1 LLANPVHHLHPYPY
15 FTVEPAFSPAVGACL
30 EALFE
35 QDLPW
40 REHGGAFYEVR
51 NCDSTDR
58 IDPHVLAAVVE
69 RMRTLTGLPL
79 TARVAVTAQT
89 MAPGQRI
96 GVHSDRPL
104 VGFEAVR
111 LVVQWN
117 RGWRA
122 EDGGVL
128 QVHDDEAG
136 TRVCATAAPRFN
148 SALGFIMH
156 PGSYHSVTET
166 TKPRRTLVFNF
177 WHVGNSPALAD
188 AVKTLF
194 ARMQF
199 GELPSL
205 LDPLRVEAER
215 SLPEEQTYR
224 ALVVATA
231 LQRWG
236 LPEAVIRDG
245 YQAATFPPESP
256 GTDCAAAATI
266 ALAQW
271 AAHLY
276 VDDFD
281 QAQWQRL
288 NVALAPLRSTDRAS
302 LAAFCEVAFPDYFAA
317 NASSALAGMICPF
330 SAASLAERP

>member
-1 LLANPVHHLHPYPY
+1 LLANPVHHRHPYPF
-15 FTVEPAFSPAVGACL
+15 FTVEPAFSPAVCACL
-30 EALFE
+30 EGLFD

-40 REHGGAFYEVR
+40 RAHGGSFYEVR
-51 NCDSTDR
+51 NCDLTER
-58 IDPHVLAAVVE
+58 IDPSLLAAVVE
-69 RMRTLTGLPL
+69 RMRILTGLPL

-111 LVVQWN
+111 LVAQWN
-117 RGWRA
+117 RGWQA

-128 QVHDDEAG
+128 QVHDDAAG
-136 TRVCATAAPRFN
+136 TRVCASAAPRFN

-166 TKPRRTLVFNF
+166 AKPRRTLVFNF
-177 WHVGNSPALAD
+177 WHVGNSPALGD
-188 AVKTLF
+188 AVKALF
-194 ARMQF
+194 AHMQF

-205 LDPLRVEAER
+205 LDPIRVEAEQ
-215 SLPEEQTYR
+215 SLPEEHTYR

-236 LPEAVIRDG
+236 LPEGVIRDG
-245 YQAATFPPESP
+245 YQAAAFPAEAP
-256 GTDCAAAATI
+256 GIDSAAAAAI

-271 AAHLY
+271 AAQLY

-281 QAQWQRL
+281 LAHWQRL
-288 NVALAPLRSTDRAS
+288 NVALASLRSTDRAS
-302 LAAFCEVAFPDYFAA
+302 LAAFWEIAFPG
-317 NASSALAGMICPF
+317 SRGP
-330 SAASLAERP
+330 